1 MNRFG
6 FVIAVLAIS
15 AACLPQTALAQEASG
30 IPDEIVQQLDSLVGT
45 WEVEGKIGDK
55 KQSGEFTLRWAR
67 TEDKKKICL
76 SGRFLFVVDGEETRG
91 VTLIG
96 WNAAKQCIE
105 DRGFDADGG
114 NGVLY
119 WKIDSPT
126 LWKGESVDVSD
137 GKTKTGKV
145 YLVRKSD
152 SEFVFE
158 AEYENGDVAR
168 SVLRKVKR
176 ERKKNSK
183 N

>member
-1 MNRFG
+1 MKRFG

-15 AACLPQTALAQEASG
+15 VACLPQTALAQEASG
-30 IPDEIVQQLDSLVGT
+30 IPDEIVKELDSLVGT
-45 WEVEGKIGDK
+45 WEAEGKIGDK

-67 TEDKKKICL
+67 TDDKKKICL
-76 SGRFLFVVDGEETRG
+76 SGRFLFVVDGKETRG

-96 WNAAKQCIE
+96 WNAGKQCIE
-105 DRGFDADGG
+105 DRGFDANGG

-126 LWKGESVDVSD
+126 LWKGEAIDVAN
-137 GKTKTGKV
+137 GKTVTGKV
-145 YLVRKSD
+145 NLVRKSD

-158 AEYENGDVAR
+158 AEYENGDVSR

-176 ERKKNSK
+176 EPKKKAEN
-183 N
+183 